1 MSGANWPVRRSG
13 GISRRS
19 SASGGGSVEGGAGHC
34 PDALGELRCGPLV
47 GLLGS
52 GEDASDRAHLPPS
65 DHPECVADCGA
76 GCLTSGYRCPL

>member
-13 GISRRS
+13 GVSRRS
-19 SASGGGSVEGGAGHC
+19 SAPGGGSVDSEAGHC
-34 PDALGELRCGPLV
+34 PD
-47 GLLGS
+47 GS
-52 GEDASDRAHLPPS
+52 GEDASVRAHLPLS

>member
-13 GISRRS
+13 GLPLR
-19 SASGGGSVEGGAGHC
+19 AEGLWTAEPDTVPTLCGAAVRPAC
-34 PDALGELRCGPLV
+34 RV
-47 GLLGS
+47 LGS
-52 GEDASDRAHLPPS
+52 GEDASVRAHLPLS

>member
-1 MSGANWPVRRSG
+1 MD
-13 GISRRS
+13 
-19 SASGGGSVEGGAGHC
+19 GGAGHC
-34 PDALGELRCGPLV
+34 PEARGAAVQAAC

-52 GEDASDRAHLPPS
+52 GEDASVRAHLPLS